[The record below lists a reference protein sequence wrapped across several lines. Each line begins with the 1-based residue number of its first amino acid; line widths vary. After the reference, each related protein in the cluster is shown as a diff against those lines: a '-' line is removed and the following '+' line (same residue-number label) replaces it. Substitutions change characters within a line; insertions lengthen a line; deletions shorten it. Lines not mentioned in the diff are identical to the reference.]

1 MKKNKTIAYML
12 AATLLV
18 GGTFVGTKA
27 WFTDKVD
34 AKNDLVI
41 TTGTLDVE
49 FKGDW
54 CEEWGVI
61 STNEEAEK
69 VGDNVYKNVKPGDG
83 FTKGVAITNKGN
95 LSTKLSVEGG
105 QVKEGKEDMP
115 FTIEYQG
122 LNDLNGKILK
132 PNETVY
138 FQINGT
144 FNKDL
149 DNTYQNKEISLN
161 EYLEDI
167 TINANQIN
175 YKLNQ

>member
-1 MKKNKTIAYML
+1 ML

-49 FKGDW
+49 FEDDW
-54 CEEWGVI
+54 CEQWGVI
-61 STNEEAEK
+61 GTGTEAKK
-69 VGDNVYKNVKPGDG
+69 VGNNVYENVKPGDG
-83 FTKGVAITNKGN
+83 FIKGVAITNKGT

-122 LNDLNGKILK
+122 LNDLNGKILE

-138 FQINGT
+138 FNINGT
-144 FNKDL
+144 FNHDL
-149 DNTYQNKEISLN
+149 DNTYQNTEISLN

-175 YKLNQ
+175 R

>member
-49 FKGDW
+49 FKDDLS
-54 CEEWGVI
+54 EQWGVI
-61 STNEEAEK
+61 SKGTEAER
-69 VGDNVYKNVKPGDG
+69 VGNNVYKNLKPGDY
-83 FTKGVAITNKGN
+83 FTKTVGITNNGT
-95 LSTKLSVEGG
+95 LATKLSVEGG
-105 QVKEGKEDMP
+105 QVKEGKEDKP
-115 FTIEYQG
+115 FTIEYKG
-122 LNDLNGKILK
+122 LDALNGKILN
-132 PNETVY
+132 PDETVY
-138 FQINGT
+138 FTIDGR
-144 FNKDL
+144 FNVDL

-175 YKLNQ
+175 R

>member
-1 MKKNKTIAYML
+1 MYT
-12 AATLLV
+12 
-18 GGTFVGTKA
+18 
-27 WFTDKVD
+27 
-34 AKNDLVI
+34 
-41 TTGTLDVE
+41 
-49 FKGDW
+49 
-54 CEEWGVI
+54 
-61 STNEEAEK
+61 
-69 VGDNVYKNVKPGDG
+69 KNVKPGDY
-83 FTKGVAITNKGN
+83 FTKGVAIQIKEIYQ
-95 LSTKLSVEGG
+95 LSYQLKGG

-149 DNTYQNKEISLN
+149 DNKYQDKEISLN